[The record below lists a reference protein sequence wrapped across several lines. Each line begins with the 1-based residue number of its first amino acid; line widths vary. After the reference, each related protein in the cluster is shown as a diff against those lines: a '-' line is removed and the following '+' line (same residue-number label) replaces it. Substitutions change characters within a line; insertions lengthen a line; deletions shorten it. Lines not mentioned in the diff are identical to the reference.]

1 LRGGVGP
8 AILATA
14 AKANS
19 HDTHLI

>member
-14 AKANS
+14 AKADS
-19 HDTHLI
+19 QDTHLI

>member
-14 AKANS
+14 AKADS